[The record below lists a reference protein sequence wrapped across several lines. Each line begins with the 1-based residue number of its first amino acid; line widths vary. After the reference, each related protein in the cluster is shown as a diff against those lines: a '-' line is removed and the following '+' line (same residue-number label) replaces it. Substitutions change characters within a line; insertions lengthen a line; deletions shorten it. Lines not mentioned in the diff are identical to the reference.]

1 MIGMMMR
8 RRLFTSM
15 TRRTKK
21 RAFTTSEVPRPRMK
35 QLCIHGLNCAI
46 PMIGFGFMDNLV
58 MIQAGDAID
67 NTIGVAM
74 CLSTLTAAALGQVVS
89 DASGVCFGGFID
101 AMAGKL
107 GLPMSTL
114 TLDQRNT
121 RFVRFFS
128 TAAAASGVILG
139 CLLGM
144 TCLFFMDTDKADR
157 EKKKKKLAV
166 LFDSLMQDGHTLLG
180 AERCTLW
187 LLPRTMPTEDN
198 ARPLNVSLRRTE
210 SRRDLIFMWSKSR
223 KITDD
228 TRSADQLEYMFQ
240 QCETQKTGFVNIK
253 KILEVV
259 NEMGWG
265 IRLKDLIELIESSN
279 IELDSKGNMNLE
291 GFKKMID
298 DIILGDETLYPAQPG
313 SMKYEVIKSKSLV
326 NVPDLYS
333 DRIYQGKAVQRTMD
347 GLMGSFTL
355 SVLIAPV
362 LNSNGEVLG
371 VIEAT
376 NKESSLGYSAFTEED
391 EKLITLLCGQAGR
404 YIEAVFD

>member
-1 MIGMMMR
+1 MMR
-8 RRLFTSM
+8 RTKN
-15 TRRTKK
+15 TRR
-21 RAFTTSEVPRPRMK
+21 AFSSSEVPKPRMK

-74 CLSTLTAAALGQVVS
+74 CLSTLTAAAFGQVVS

-187 LLPRTMPTEDN
+187 LLPRTMPSEDDV
-198 ARPLNVSLRRTE
+198 ARHRPLNVSLRRTE

-279 IELDSKGNMNLE
+279 IELDSNGNMNLE

>member
-1 MIGMMMR
+1 
-8 RRLFTSM
+8 
-15 TRRTKK
+15 
-21 RAFTTSEVPRPRMK
+21 MK

-101 AMAGKL
+101 AMAGRL

-114 TLDQRNT
+114 TLQQRNT
-121 RFVRFFS
+121 RFVRFLSVFS
-128 TAAAASGVILG
+128 SMSGVILG

-166 LFDSLMQDGHTLLG
+166 LFDSLMQDGHTLLD

-187 LLPRTMPTEDN
+187 LLPRTMPSEDDV
-198 ARPLNVSLRRTE
+198 ARHRPLNVSLRRTE

-223 KITDD
+223 KRSQTH
-228 TRSADQLEYMFQ
+228 SADQMEYMFR
-240 QCETQKTGFVNIK
+240 QCDTKNNGFVNIK

-259 NEMGWG
+259 NDMGWG
-265 IRLKDLIELIESSN
+265 LRLKDLIELIESSN
-279 IELDSKGNMNLE
+279 IELDSKGNMNIA

-298 DIILGDETLYPAQPG
+298 DIILGEETLYPAQPG
-313 SMKYEVIKSKSLV
+313 SMKYEVIKKKCLV

-333 DRIYQGKAVQRTMD
+333 DRTYQGKAVQRTMD

-362 LNSNGEVLG
+362 LNSKGEILG

-376 NKESSLGYSAFTEED
+376 NKESEGLGYSAFTEED

-404 YIEAVFD
+404 YIEAVFDD

>member
-1 MIGMMMR
+1 
-8 RRLFTSM
+8 
-15 TRRTKK
+15 
-21 RAFTTSEVPRPRMK
+21 MK

-74 CLSTLTAAALGQVVS
+74 CLSTLTAAAFGQVVS

-187 LLPRTMPTEDN
+187 LLPRTMPSEDDV
-198 ARPLNVSLRRTE
+198 ARHRPLNVSLRRTE

-279 IELDSKGNMNLE
+279 IELDSNGNMNLE

>member
-1 MIGMMMR
+1 MRGDRERREKREERERFSTIFFKIEILCEQGVRMIGMMMR

-21 RAFTTSEVPRPRMK
+21 RAFRLRGTETQNEATVYSRFE
-35 QLCIHGLNCAI
+35 LWI

-74 CLSTLTAAALGQVVS
+74 CLSTLTAAARSSRLTLP
-89 DASGVCFGGFID
+89 CLFRGFID

-128 TAAAASGVILG
+128 TACCVWCGFGMSF
-139 CLLGM
+139 GM
-144 TCLFFMDTDKADR
+144 TCLFFMDTTRLTER
-157 EKKKKKLAV
+157 EEEETCRTVRFLDA
-166 LFDSLMQDGHTLLG
+166 GWTHTLG

-223 KITDD
+223 KITDA
-228 TRSADQLEYMFQ
+228 RSADQLEYMFE
-240 QCETQKTGFVNIK
+240 QCDTQKTGFVNIK

-265 IRLKDLIELIESSN
+265 LRLKDLIELIESSN

-313 SMKYEVIKSKSLV
+313 SMNQSQQVEVSCECT
-326 NVPDLYS
+326 DLY
-333 DRIYQGKAVQRTMD
+333 V
-347 GLMGSFTL
+347 
-355 SVLIAPV
+355 
-362 LNSNGEVLG
+362 
-371 VIEAT
+371 
-376 NKESSLGYSAFTEED
+376 
-391 EKLITLLCGQAGR
+391 
-404 YIEAVFD
+404 

>member
-1 MIGMMMR
+1 MRRRFFSSMMR
-8 RRLFTSM
+8 RTKN
-15 TRRTKK
+15 TRR
-21 RAFTTSEVPRPRMK
+21 AFSSSEVPKPRMK

-74 CLSTLTAAALGQVVS
+74 CLSTLTAAAFGQVVS

-187 LLPRTMPTEDN
+187 LLPRTMPSEDDV
-198 ARPLNVSLRRTE
+198 ARHRPLNVSLRRTE

-279 IELDSKGNMNLE
+279 IELDSNGNMNLE

-326 NVPDLYS
+326 NVPDLYVLPKYS
-333 DRIYQGKAVQRTMD
+333 N
-347 GLMGSFTL
+347 TL
-355 SVLIAPV
+355 DCDE
-362 LNSNGEVLG
+362 NSN
-371 VIEAT
+371 T
-376 NKESSLGYSAFTEED
+376 NARTPRTS
-391 EKLITLLCGQAGR
+391 
-404 YIEAVFD
+404 